1 MDVKE
6 KVEKV
11 KAKAKEVKEKVKEKA
26 KPVGEAFSKVC
37 EEKPDLIIKV
47 AMVIGGT
54 LVGVLS
60 GAVDTSSSRNEKCLV
75 EDKVTGC
82 EYLTKHPLTNSE
94 ILELSNRMSD
104 GETHG
109 EALNNMGLLR
119 KDKKR
124 R

>member
-11 KAKAKEVKEKVKEKA
+11 EAKAKETKGKIIEGAKKVGKA
-26 KPVGEAFSKVC
+26 CNDVFT
-37 EEKPDLIIKV
+37 EKPDLLFKV
-47 AMVIGGT
+47 AMVVGGT
-54 LVGVLS
+54 LVGLLS
-60 GAVDTSSSRNEKCLV
+60 GAVDTSAERNKKCLV
-75 EDKVTGC
+75 EDKITGC
-82 EYLTKHPLTNSE
+82 DYLTKHPLTNSE

-109 EALNNMGLLR
+109 EALSNMGLLR

-124 R
+124 K